1 MAFLPGFLRLL
12 DRFFKSNG
20 IMENCKNYF
29 VTLQLD
35 IMISWKKKKK
45 NSILGHTH
53 QWEMSHFFSLIFPM
67 NVYHSIT
74 SLCNLKSWNT
84 MLYLWQNWKKICIFN
99 LQFNNNVFQF
109 PRIEFVSL
117 QITIFLPV
125 RKHCFCLQIYVTTN
139 VFFCNLVQVQAAV
152 AWKWNFN
159 CSNFLLR

>member
-1 MAFLPGFLRLL
+1 MG
-12 DRFFKSNG
+12 
-20 IMENCKNYF
+20 NCKNYF

-84 MLYLWQNWKKICIFN
+84 MLHLWQNWKKICIFN

-109 PRIEFVSL
+109 HKYNLFPFKLPFFSQLGSIVFAYRFMLLQMYFSVTWCESRRQLLGNEISIVQTSSYGNYRSMFVLWWYS
-117 QITIFLPV
+117 TV
-125 RKHCFCLQIYVTTN
+125 R
-139 VFFCNLVQVQAAV
+139 NLGH
-152 AWKWNFN
+152 
-159 CSNFLLR
+159 